1 MWTLVVIKANPV
13 ANNTAGMFDG
23 FESVPMGALFFKR
36 SDPSLDRKRMGNYI
50 PLPTSS
56 TNFFKNSV
64 GAVGL

>member
-1 MWTLVVIKANPV
+1 MFKGVFFQGFGSLV
-13 ANNTAGMFDG
+13 G
-23 FESVPMGALFFKR
+23 FGVLFA
-36 SDPSLDRKRMGNYI
+36 SKRMGNYI